1 MYQTIFVWCGH
12 ESTPNERSYA
22 MLKAEELIEIGDR
35 PRCCDISWAVD
46 GAETIYFQ
54 EQFCDWTTAEW
65 EDGTHAPH
73 TYTTIIWALS
83 TFTHILLGQKWSGK
97 KPSACRRS
105 PRWPPAGS

>member
-1 MYQTIFVWCGH
+1 LDVYQTIFVWCGH

-73 TYTTIIWALS
+73 TYTTIS
-83 TFTHILLGQKWSGK
+83 
-97 KPSACRRS
+97 
-105 PRWPPAGS
+105 